1 MTYAI
6 QIEYNQYIELEDL
19 FHKMP
24 QAFYC
29 AISIKFFMSL
39 IIDFADSIRNFMI
52 EHITTATI
60 NII

>member
-1 MTYAI
+1 
-6 QIEYNQYIELEDL
+6 
-19 FHKMP
+19 MP

-29 AISIKFFMSL
+29 AISIKFFTSL